1 MNPCARVWKKKL
13 AAAMYSATK
22 KRLAGMIIVAFGANC
37 FFVLV
42 LYTKAH
48 EQVMTFIWAQTHQ
61 QQQQLEH
68 ASQGLT
74 EQHAIP
80 GFRQFPTPLQAP
92 RQVPCPDRPAHLL
105 GAMNVSFVK
114 TPQSLEAIEKSNPDV
129 ELGGQ
134 FRPSNC
140 IPSQKVAIIVPFRHR
155 DDHLKHWLY
164 YLHPILQRQRVEYGV
179 YIINQFGEGLFN
191 RAKLMN
197 IGYVEALK
205 DAPYDCFI
213 FSDVDLVPMDDRNLY
228 RCYDNPRHFSVAV
241 DKFNFSLPYK
251 ECFGGVSGL
260 TKKQFEKINGFPNN
274 YWGWGGEDD
283 DIYNRIIKVGMNISR
298 PDMTIGRYRM
308 IRHDRDAHNE
318 NNPFRSWQITKTA
331 FTMWRDGINTL
342 EYKLVKAERWHLY
355 TKVIVE
361 VGKRSPGNQVWGHR
375 NKRQRH

>member
-241 DKFNFSLPYK
+241 DKFNF
-251 ECFGGVSGL
+251 
-260 TKKQFEKINGFPNN
+260 
-274 YWGWGGEDD
+274 
-283 DIYNRIIKVGMNISR
+283 
-298 PDMTIGRYRM
+298 
-308 IRHDRDAHNE
+308 
-318 NNPFRSWQITKTA
+318 RSWQITKTA